1 MSKICISL
9 SEKDLDILNKGGT
22 VCAPLD
28 TVLDHSVLSEDRYY
42 YIFVNKNN
50 ENELIYETINK
61 QTNFEEEFVY
71 ESKTIANRVFQ
82 EMIGIALVYG
92 FVRVSEFKDMY
103 ESLSNVKPSRKYID
117 SLYGWTY
124 AGLCSK
130 ARIVSLKSGYTIR
143 LPEPMRI
150 V

>member
-22 VCAPLD
+22 VCVPLD
-28 TVLDHSVLSEDRYY
+28 TVLDHSVLSEDEYY

-61 QTNFEEEFVY
+61 QTKFEEELVY
-71 ESKTIANRVFQ
+71 ESMAIANQVFS
-82 EMIGIALVYG
+82 ETLGIALVYG
-92 FVRVSEFKDMY
+92 FVRVSEFKDIS
-103 ESLSNVKPSRKYID
+103 ESLSNVEPSRKYID

-124 AGLCSK
+124 ADLCSK
-130 ARIVSLKSGYTIR
+130 ARIVSLKSGYSIM

>member
-1 MSKICISL
+1 MKITIEL
-9 SEKDLDILNKGGT
+9 
-22 VCAPLD
+22 
-28 TVLDHSVLSEDRYY
+28 
-42 YIFVNKNN
+42 N
-50 ENELIYETINK
+50 ENELKSLMSSNVETINK
-61 QTNFEEEFVY
+61 QTKFEEEFVY

-103 ESLSNVKPSRKYID
+103 ESLSNVKPLRKYID
-117 SLYGWTY
+117 NIYGWTY
-124 AGLCSK
+124 NELLSK
-130 ARIVSLKSGYTIR
+130 ARIVSLKSGYAIS